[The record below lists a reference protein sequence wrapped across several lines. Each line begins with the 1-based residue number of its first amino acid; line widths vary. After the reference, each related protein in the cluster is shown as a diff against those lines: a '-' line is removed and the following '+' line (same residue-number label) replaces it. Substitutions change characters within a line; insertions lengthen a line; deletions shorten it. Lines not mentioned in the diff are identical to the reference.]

1 MRLLIINPNTSE
13 SFTKSIQLA
22 ADAVKSPNTEV
33 VCLNPSA
40 GPRSIES
47 VYDELLS
54 SGPSLELLISNR
66 NAFDGFVIAC
76 YGHHPVITAARE
88 MLHQPVLGIM
98 EASLTMACLVGQK
111 FSIITSEERAI
122 SMFEEGVRV
131 YGLESRCASI
141 RSTGTT
147 VLALEGQGK
156 DNVENLI
163 LRESRKAVE
172 QDGAE
177 VISLGC
183 AGMAGLDKRLSKELG
198 VPVVDGVPAAVKLLE
213 GLISCD
219 IQTSKRRAFTHLD
232 RKEIVNLPA
241 IFSKPYNQDKSNE
254 SD

>member
-22 ADAVKSPNTEV
+22 ADAVKSSSTEV
-33 VCLNPSA
+33 VCINPSA

-54 SGPSLELLISNR
+54 SGPCLELMISNR
-66 NAFDGFVIAC
+66 NEYDGFVIAC
-76 YGHHPVITAARE
+76 YGHHPVINAARE
-88 MLHQPVLGIM
+88 MLRQPVIGIM
-98 EASLTMACLVGQK
+98 EASLTLACLVGQK

-122 SMFEEGVRV
+122 SMFEEGVRL

-141 RSTGTT
+141 RSTGTA
-147 VLALEGQGK
+147 VLALEGQNK
-156 DNVENLI
+156 NDVENLM
-163 LRESRKAVE
+163 LRESRKAIE

-183 AGMAGLDKRLSKELG
+183 AGMAGLDKRLSSELG

-213 GLISCD
+213 GLFSCG
-219 IQTSKRRAFTHLD
+219 IQTSKQRAYSRLD
-232 RKEIVNLPA
+232 MKEIVNLPA
-241 IFSKPYNQDKSNE
+241 IFSEPYNQD
-254 SD
+254 

>member
-13 SFTKSIQLA
+13 NFTKSIQLA

-33 VCLNPSA
+33 VCINPSA

-54 SGPSLELLISNR
+54 SGPCLELMISNR
-66 NAFDGFVIAC
+66 NKFDGFVIAC

-88 MLHQPVLGIM
+88 MLHQPVIGIM
-98 EASLTMACLVGQK
+98 EASLTLACLVGQK

-122 SMFEEGVRV
+122 SLFEEGVRL

-141 RSTGTT
+141 RSTGTA
-147 VLALEGQGK
+147 VLALEGQNK
-156 DNVENLI
+156 NDVEDLM
-163 LRESRKAVE
+163 LRESRKAIE

-183 AGMAGLDKRLSKELG
+183 AGMAGLDKRLSSELG

-213 GLISCD
+213 GLFSCG
-219 IQTSKRRAFTHLD
+219 IQTSKRRAYSRLD
-232 RKEIVNLPA
+232 MKEIVNLPV
-241 IFSKPYNQDKSNE
+241 IFSEPYNQD
-254 SD
+254 